1 MRLQIGSARHRQ
13 KVEPHFSKGK
23 LMKNLLYIIAAIL
36 IVFWV
41 IGFVFR
47 YIISPMVHLLLVVAL
62 IVIAL
67 RFIVGQTGGR
77 RNL

>member
-1 MRLQIGSARHRQ
+1 
-13 KVEPHFSKGK
+13 
-23 LMKNLLYIIAAIL
+23 MKNLLYVIAAIL

-62 IVIAL
+62 IVIVI
-67 RFIVGQTGGR
+67 RFIMGQAGGR
-77 RNL
+77 REL

>member
-1 MRLQIGSARHRQ
+1 
-13 KVEPHFSKGK
+13 
-23 LMKNLLYIIAAIL
+23 MKNLLYVIAAIL

-62 IVIAL
+62 IVIAI
-67 RFIVGQTGGR
+67 RFIMGQAGGR
-77 RNL
+77 REL